1 MKSLVVV
8 TLISNSI
15 VSKNFDGYYSLEC
28 GAFHEPF
35 GEVSIKNEE
44 AVIEV
49 ASNQVYIKA
58 RVLNHD
64 DSYHLYY
71 SSSDIGLGGF
81 DIPVDKIDVTY
92 PIAQIN
98 QIRNGIAFNWFGLID
113 SDGKRINLPFN
124 SLPIDKGI
132 LKLQKCNE

>member
-15 VSKNFDGYYSLEC
+15 VSENFDGYYSLEC

-81 DIPVDKIDVTY
+81 DIPFDTIDATY
-92 PIAQIN
+92 PIAKISQTE
-98 QIRNGIAFNWFGLID
+98 NGIAFNWFGLID
-113 SDGKRINLPFN
+113 SDGNRINLPVS

-132 LKLQKCNE
+132 LRLKKCDE

>member
-1 MKSLVVV
+1 MNSLLVV

-15 VSKNFDGYYSLEC
+15 VSENFDGYYSLEC
-28 GAFHEPF
+28 GAFHKPI

-81 DIPVDKIDVTY
+81 DIPFETIDATY
-92 PIAQIN
+92 PIAKISHTE
-98 QIRNGIAFNWFGLID
+98 NGIAFNWFGLID
-113 SDGKRINLPFN
+113 SDGKRVNLPFH
-124 SLPIDKGI
+124 SLPIEKGI
-132 LKLQKCNE
+132 LKLEKCNE